1 MHSDAPAPARSRT
14 TGTARHRSKNGAP
27 DADTFARLLPDLNR
41 LCRILAPSRDA
52 AEDLAQEAALRVWA
66 QLASGTE
73 IESLRPYLMTA
84 ARNGARRPAQMPE
97 ELTEALAPCIPP
109 EAPAR
114 LATAEVLEAIARLPR
129 AQAILISDHAFGGL
143 SYQALAA
150 EHALPLGTVMSR
162 LNRAR
167 RALRIAMDLEPDES
181 ATALLADAG

>member
-1 MHSDAPAPARSRT
+1 MHSDAPTPARPHITRADQSI
-14 TGTARHRSKNGAP
+14 AKSGAP
-27 DADTFARLLPDLNR
+27 DAETFARLLPDLNR

-66 QLASGTE
+66 QLAAGAE
-73 IESLRPYLMTA
+73 IEALRPYLMTA
-84 ARNGARRPAQMPE
+84 ARNGARRPAQAPE
-97 ELTEALAPCIPP
+97 ELTEALSPCIPP

-114 LATAEVLEAIARLPR
+114 LATAEVLKAIARLPH
-129 AQAILISDHAFGGL
+129 AQAILISDHALGGL

-167 RALRIAMDLEPDES
+167 RALRTAMDLEPDES
-181 ATALLADAG
+181 ATALLADAR